1 MSNKKL
7 LVVGELNID
16 LILNQIQGFPE
27 IGAEKI
33 ARNMDFTL
41 GSSSAILA
49 SNIAALGVPT
59 SFCGLLGQ
67 DNFGD
72 FILKELRGK
81 NVDTRFIS
89 RSEHYKTGITVVMNY
104 DQDRANITYCGAMS
118 VLSIEHIPWENIST
132 FSHLHFSNYFLQPG
146 MKPFIVELFRKAK
159 EAGLST
165 SLDLQVD
172 PQDKWD
178 FDYKNCL
185 PFVDVFLPNENEL
198 LKLTGKKNLKDAI
211 EAIKNHTNI
220 LALKLGDKGGRVV
233 SGSEDITIKPYLNN
247 TYKDAIGAGDSFN
260 AGFLKKFLSGASLRE
275 CLDYAN
281 LTGSL
286 STTAAGGTGAFSN
299 EKEIKSK
306 IQQIVNKKL

>member
-27 IGAEKI
+27 IGTEKI
-33 ARNMDFTL
+33 AENMDFTL

-49 SNIAALGVPT
+49 SNIAALGVST

-67 DNFGD
+67 DSFGD
-72 FILKELRGK
+72 FILKELQK
-81 NVDTRFIS
+81 KKVNTRFVH
-89 RSEHYKTGITVVMNY
+89 RTQEAKTGITVVMNY
-104 DQDRANITYCGAMS
+104 DQDRANITYCGAMN
-118 VLSIEHIPWENIST
+118 VLSMEHIPWGNISE

-146 MKPFIVELFRKAK
+146 MKPFIAELFKKAK
-159 EAGLST
+159 EEGLTT

-172 PQDKWD
+172 PEDKWD

-185 PFVDVFLPNENEL
+185 PFVDVFLPNESEL
-198 LKLTGKKNLKDAI
+198 LNLSGKNNLEDAI
-211 EAIKNHTNI
+211 EMIKSYTNI

-233 SGSEDITIKPYLNN
+233 TKSEDITIKPYLNKK
-247 TYKDAIGAGDSFN
+247 YKDAIGAGDSFN
-260 AGFLKKFLSGASLRE
+260 AGFLKKFIQGETLST
-275 CLDYAN
+275 CLEFAN

-286 STTAAGGTGAFSN
+286 STTAAGGTGAFRD
-299 EKEIKSK
+299 EKEIEIK
-306 IQQIVNKKL
+306 IQQIRNKKL

>member
-16 LILNQIQGFPE
+16 LILNQIHGFPE
-27 IGAEKI
+27 IGAEKV
-33 ARNMDFTL
+33 AENMNFTL

-72 FILKELRGK
+72 FILKELKEK
-81 NVDTRFIS
+81 NVDTRFVG
-89 RSEHYKTGITVVMNY
+89 RSENHKTGITVVMNY
-104 DQDRANITYCGAMS
+104 DQDRANITYCGAMN
-118 VLSIEHIPWENIST
+118 VLSMEHIPWENISE

-146 MKPFIVELFRKAK
+146 MKPFIVEFFRKAK
-159 EAGLST
+159 EEGLTT

-172 PQDKWD
+172 PEGKWD

-185 PFVDVFLPNENEL
+185 PFVDVFLPNESEL
-198 LKLTGKKNLKDAI
+198 LNLSGKNNLDEAI
-211 EAIKNHTNI
+211 EIIKSYTNI

-233 SGSEDITIKPYLNN
+233 TKLEDITIKPYLNEK
-247 TYKDAIGAGDSFN
+247 YKDAIGAGDSFN
-260 AGFLKKFLSGASLRE
+260 AGFLKKFLSGASLKD

-286 STTAAGGTGAFSN
+286 STTEAGGTGAFRD
-299 EKEIKSK
+299 EKEIEIK
-306 IQQIVNKKL
+306 IQQIRNKNL

>member
-27 IGAEKI
+27 IGAEKV
-33 ARNMDFTL
+33 AQNMDFTL

-49 SNIAALGVPT
+49 SNIAAIGVST
-59 SFCGLLGQ
+59 SFCGLLGK

-72 FILKELRGK
+72 FILKELKAK
-81 NVDTRFIS
+81 NVDTRFI
-89 RSEHYKTGITVVMNY
+89 RFTQEHKTGITVVMNF
-104 DQDRANITYCGAMS
+104 DQDRANVTYCGAMDA
-118 VLSIEHIPWENIST
+118 LSMEHIPWENISE
-132 FSHLHFSNYFLQPG
+132 FSHLHFSNYFLQQG
-146 MKPFIVELFRKAK
+146 MQPYIAELFKKAK

-172 PQDKWD
+172 PDDKWD

-185 PFVDVFLPNENEL
+185 PFVDIFLPNENEL
-198 LKLTGKKNLKDAI
+198 LKLSRKNNIEDAVQ
-211 EAIKNHTNI
+211 AIKNYSNT
-220 LALKLGDKGGRVV
+220 LVLKLGDKGARVV
-233 SGSEDITIKPYLNN
+233 TESEDFTLKPYLNRI
-247 TYKDAIGAGDSFN
+247 YRDAIGAGDSFN
-260 AGFLKKFLSGASLRE
+260 AGFLKKFLEGATLNE

-286 STTAAGGTGAFSN
+286 STTAAGGTGAFTDA
-299 EKEIKSK
+299 KEIDIK
-306 IQQIVNKKL
+306 IQQIRNNKL